1 MPSSI
6 FVRLYV
12 WHNANTYFFLKFMQ
26 IFSSLKNNFFFFII
40 ISSCSFTHVE
50 NMSSTYMVIYTC
62 RRRHTPK
69 THIFV
74 QHVSYILYVISVNIL
89 LCISKNM
96 IFPLGNLGN
105 NVSLKRI
112 FVICKRKNKLMLT
125 YGFEKVLHLS
135 SSLGTRENYIFFF
148 STYQLFLWDER
159 RTSDRIWYIV

>member
-6 FVRLYV
+6 FLRLSV
-12 WHNANTYFFLKFMQ
+12 WHNVNTYFFLKFMQ
-26 IFSSLKNNFFFFII
+26 IFSSLKNNFF
-40 ISSCSFTHVE
+40 SS
-50 NMSSTYMVIYTC
+50 SSYHPVLLHMLKICLIYT
-62 RRRHTPK
+62 HL

-112 FVICKRKNKLMLT
+112 FVICKRQKKLMLT
-125 YGFEKVLHLS
+125 YGFEKVLHFSWS
-135 SSLGTRENYIFFF
+135 SEKEKFIIYFFISCF
-148 STYQLFLWDER
+148 WDER